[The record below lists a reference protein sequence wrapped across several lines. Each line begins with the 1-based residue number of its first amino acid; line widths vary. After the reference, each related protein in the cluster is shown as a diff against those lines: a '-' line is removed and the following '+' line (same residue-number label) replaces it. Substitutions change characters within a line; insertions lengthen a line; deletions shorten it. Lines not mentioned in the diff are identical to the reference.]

1 MTKIETPYIT
11 IQSLLR
17 EFAKALGTKMLAAK
31 EIDNACKHAEINP
44 HQLQE
49 LKKQLIHQPLSKY
62 VNVYFADHVMEQI
75 ETVFKQYLDIVQK
88 VPLDGVNAEK
98 AQKLIN
104 RHYVSMTA
112 AFVCHEMFEGMCT
125 TPEQLASS
133 GQTAMQFVFE
143 NLQGISAWRQHIES
157 VTKEQ
162 KDKYR
167 IWSKGGHSEL
177 PDITGIAAIGKAW
190 TDERDWGVIK
200 ARLVAARIW
209 DYFFLSL
216 RNL

>member
-17 EFAKALGTKMLAAK
+17 EFAKALGTKMFAAK
-31 EIDNACKHAEINP
+31 EIDNVCKHVEINP

-62 VNVYFADHVMEQI
+62 VNVYFADHVMDPV

-104 RHYVSMTA
+104 SHYISMA
-112 AFVCHEMFEGMCT
+112 VAFVCHEMFEGMRT
-125 TPEQLASS
+125 TPEQLANS
-133 GQTAMQFVFE
+133 GQTAMQFVFDKFKNSSTWLKYYE
-143 NLQGISAWRQHIES
+143 TEKKSRKISTE
-157 VTKEQ
+157 
-162 KDKYR
+162 Y
-167 IWSKGGHSEL
+167 G
-177 PDITGIAAIGKAW
+177 
-190 TDERDWGVIK
+190 
-200 ARLVAARIW
+200 
-209 DYFFLSL
+209 
-216 RNL
+216 